1 MRQPTLSA
9 ISRAAADDDLL
20 ERMTAAAAAAGVDDP
35 EGWVK
40 MNARRIAASPV
51 TEAGDTVAGVYDYA
65 VATYNPTPRPGENP
79 AVVTDDY
86 LRAAVAAVWQLTDGP
101 A

>member
-1 MRQPTLSA
+1 MPDTRLSD

-20 ERMTAAAAAAGVDDP
+20 ERITAAAAAVGVDNP
-35 EGWVK
+35 EAWAK
-40 MNARRIAASPV
+40 MHARRIAAQQV
-51 TEAGDTVAGVYDYA
+51 TEAGDTVASVYAYA
-65 VATYNPTPRPGENP
+65 AATYSPSPRPGENP
-79 AVVTDDY
+79 AAVTDDY